1 MARHGLRPRRVATA
15 YPGQRP
21 GCAPAI
27 WKPAT
32 DTVEVDIRH
41 FNRVLENDIKNGQR
55 QFGIVQIYD
64 IILAQACTA
73 SQIGRRLS
81 ASLFK

>member
-1 MARHGLRPRRVATA
+1 MDLGHGEWRPHTLAK
-15 YPGQRP
+15 GL

-55 QFGIVQIYD
+55 QFGIVHIYA
-64 IILAQACTA
+64 IFILAQACTA